1 MSTRKKPPTE
11 GSQLIAKDG
20 LGDETVLADGGIVDI
35 YHPSRLGYLAQYFA
49 VGFMASG
56 MPATIY
62 GFFIGY
68 LNVPAYVYATAGVIT
83 SIPWSFKFFFGM
95 VNDCL
100 PIGGRR
106 RKPYMCIGWTFCF
119 VMLLILSMQTLPDP
133 YWCRGDDGEYITTVT
148 NADGQKEAAEPCNE
162 DAAKKGG
169 HFAFLMMLA
178 SLGYVIADVAAD
190 GLTVEYARRE
200 PAAQRGRTQTT
211 AYLVRTMG
219 QIAAVS
225 VVGFGMNGK
234 EYNGSFDHGL
244 SFNQVMLIL
253 AVPAAL
259 MVPISWIGI
268 EELPKKGIGFK
279 PYLQLCRGLLRRKAF
294 FYVLL
299 FQFLTNLISSITTT
313 AGGLV
318 KNYWAGVQN
327 LQNQV
332 FSVIGSGLFALGLW
346 LVNKYLLNYSWRASA
361 PHEPFE
367 PRSSSSSLPA
377 ARTPPPTSPSRPNR
391 PSHPPCLRPARAHP
405 PVAHARACRMHVH
418 GDVCTPT
425 RAAPRRAV
433 LAGTTI
439 LLNILDMPFTFL
451 TIYNVVRNQYFYL
464 GETVLY
470 EVPSAA
476 NFVVAT
482 FIIVEMADEGNEGM
496 VYGLLTTTANLGE
509 PFGNAISNQL
519 FGLFKPSLSDSANY
533 ISDSPT
539 FRAVVGISFVVSY
552 FMSFFSLLALP
563 LLPNQKGEAQKRKR
577 EWPESDTYSYIT
589 IALVLVAL
597 LYSLTV
603 NFLSLNE
610 STMCLRIAG
619 GEGCEEE
626 EQQQQQSA
634 AAAAAAGDAAALAAA
649 TSSAVAS
656 AAAKVAK
663 AARLR

>member
-377 ARTPPPTSPSRPNR
+377 ACTPYLRGPTAPPTHHACAQPVHTHLLHMPVHVACMCMEMSVPPP
-391 PSHPPCLRPARAHP
+391 
-405 PVAHARACRMHVH
+405 
-418 GDVCTPT
+418 
-425 RAAPRRAV
+425 APRRA
-433 LAGTTI
+433 AQCSRGRRSCSTSSTCRSPSSPSTT
-439 LLNILDMPFTFL
+439 
-451 TIYNVVRNQYFYL
+451 
-464 GETVLY
+464 
-470 EVPSAA
+470 S
-476 NFVVAT
+476 
-482 FIIVEMADEGNEGM
+482 
-496 VYGLLTTTANLGE
+496 
-509 PFGNAISNQL
+509 
-519 FGLFKPSLSDSANY
+519 
-533 ISDSPT
+533 
-539 FRAVVGISFVVSY
+539 
-552 FMSFFSLLALP
+552 
-563 LLPNQKGEAQKRKR
+563 
-577 EWPESDTYSYIT
+577 
-589 IALVLVAL
+589 
-597 LYSLTV
+597 
-603 NFLSLNE
+603 
-610 STMCLRIAG
+610 C
-619 GEGCEEE
+619 
-626 EQQQQQSA
+626 
-634 AAAAAAGDAAALAAA
+634 A
-649 TSSAVAS
+649 TSTSIWVRRCCTRCRRPQTLWSPPSSSWRWPTRATRAWS
-656 AAAKVAK
+656 TGC
-663 AARLR
+663 